1 VVHGFGHRLPV
12 ESRAYMRGL
21 ADNKFMKNGLGVWDP
36 VGGAVALQEHFAK
49 VAKEMRGLTLQ
60 RGISILHRE

>member
-1 VVHGFGHRLPV
+1 V
-12 ESRAYMRGL
+12 RGL